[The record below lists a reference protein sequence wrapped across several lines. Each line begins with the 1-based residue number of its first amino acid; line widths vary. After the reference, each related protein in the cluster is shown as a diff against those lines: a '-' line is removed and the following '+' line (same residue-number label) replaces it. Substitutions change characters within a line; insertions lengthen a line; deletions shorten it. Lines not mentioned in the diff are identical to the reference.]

1 MPITPRWQGEQTTDN
16 QGNQVHGSAD
26 YNPLVLAAEAECKE
40 ERNLLRHALD
50 VKEAHGQCAGFQRP
64 AYLRKCCGFDYPGL
78 NRVDYNRSKFAA
90 L

>member
-1 MPITPRWQGEQTTDN
+1 MEAPIIILSSGQRKQNARKIE
-16 QGNQVHGSAD
+16 
-26 YNPLVLAAEAECKE
+26 
-40 ERNLLRHALD
+40 LLRYTLD
-50 VKEAHGQCAGFQRP
+50 AKEAHGQCAGFQRP